1 MIFRLLALILLPIMA
16 YYFAKS
22 ISQKFKLNARQNQI
36 LFLIMSALLIVAVLI
51 ALGRLPIHFIFA
63 PLGAF
68 GAFVLR
74 FLPTLMRLLP
84 FWQMLMSKRATAKPR
99 GENQASTIRT
109 QYLEMVL
116 NHDAGVMD
124 GRVLCGGNSGK
135 QLSELSLDSLLDVL
149 GECQGDMDSL
159 QVLEAYLDRQHEG
172 WRQQHAGQASSS
184 AGEAESVMT
193 RDLALEI
200 LGLPADASDKDI
212 VKAHRSMM
220 QRLHPDRGGS
230 DYLAKKINA
239 AKDFLVD

>member
-1 MIFRLLALILLPIMA
+1 MA
-16 YYFAKS
+16 YYSAKS
-22 ISQKFKLNARQNQI
+22 ISQRFNLNARQNQI

-51 ALGRLPIHFIFA
+51 VLGRLPIHFIFA

-68 GAFVLR
+68 VLR
-74 FLPTLMRLLP
+74 FLPMLMRLLP
-84 FWQMLMSKRATAKPR
+84 FWQMLMSKRSTAKPR
-99 GENQASTIRT
+99 SENQASTIRT

-116 NHDAGVMD
+116 NHDTGDMD
-124 GRVLCGGNSGK
+124 GRVLSGGYSGK

-149 GECQGDMDSL
+149 GECKGDMDSL

-184 AGEAESVMT
+184 EGEAELVMT

-200 LGLPADASDKDI
+200 LGLPADASDEDI

>member
-1 MIFRLLALILLPIMA
+1 
-16 YYFAKS
+16 
-22 ISQKFKLNARQNQI
+22 
-36 LFLIMSALLIVAVLI
+36 
-51 ALGRLPIHFIFA
+51 
-63 PLGAF
+63 
-68 GAFVLR
+68 
-74 FLPTLMRLLP
+74 
-84 FWQMLMSKRATAKPR
+84 MLMSKRASAKPR

-116 NHDAGVMD
+116 NHDTGVMD

-135 QLSELSLDSLLDVL
+135 QLSELSLHSLLDVL

-200 LGLPADASDKDI
+200 LGLPADASDEDI

>member
-16 YYFAKS
+16 YYSAKS
-22 ISQKFKLNARQNQI
+22 ISQKFQFNARQNQI

-51 ALGRLPIHFIFA
+51 ALGRLPVHFIFA

-68 GAFVLR
+68 GAFLLR

-84 FWQMLMSKRATAKPR
+84 FWQMLMSTRATAKPR
-99 GENQASTIRT
+99 SENQASTIRT
-109 QYLEMVL
+109 EYLEMVL
-116 NHDAGVMD
+116 GHDTGDMD
-124 GRVLCGGNSGK
+124 GRVLRGSNRGT
-135 QLSELSLDSLLDVL
+135 QLSELPLGNLLDVL
-149 GECQGDMDSL
+149 RECQDDMDSL

-172 WRQQHAGQASSS
+172 WRQQHSEQASASV
-184 AGEAESVMT
+184 GETESVMT

-200 LGLPADASDKDI
+200 LGLPVDASNEDI

>member
-16 YYFAKS
+16 YYSAKS
-22 ISQKFKLNARQNQI
+22 ISQKFQLNARQNQI

-51 ALGRLPIHFIFA
+51 ALGRLPVQFIFA

-68 GAFVLR
+68 GAFLLR

-84 FWQMLMSKRATAKPR
+84 FWQMFMSKRAAAKPR
-99 GENQASTIRT
+99 SENQSSTIRT
-109 QYLEMVL
+109 AFLEMNL
-116 NHDAGVMD
+116 DHDTGDMD
-124 GRVLCGGNSGK
+124 GRVLQGINGGK
-135 QLSELSLDSLLDVL
+135 QLSELSLDKLLDVL
-149 GECQGDMDSL
+149 GECQGDTDSL
-159 QVLEAYLDRQHEG
+159 QVLEAYLDRQHDG
-172 WRQQHAGQASSS
+172 WRQQHSEQAASS
-184 AGEAESVMT
+184 AGETESVMT

-200 LGLPADASDKDI
+200 LGLPADASNEDI